1 MSVIILSLS
10 IGGVFAGVAGGIA
23 TKVSRDTD
31 EMIHG
36 GIKALAGGAART
48 KASAKMR
55 VYALAGALSGG
66 IIGGGIGL
74 GIESFNNAENTMI
87 TAPAAESSQK
97 MIEACFANAPTGAQV
112 SLGLDKNGKT
122 KCNITIPSYN

>member
-10 IGGVFAGVAGGIA
+10 IGGVFAGAAGGIA

-36 GIKALAGGAART
+36 GVKSLAGGPTHTR
-48 KASAKMR
+48 ASAKMR
-55 VYALAGALSGG
+55 AYALAGALCGG
-66 IIGGGIGL
+66 LIGGGIGL
-74 GIESFNNAENTMI
+74 SIESLNDPVNTKI

-97 MIEACFANAPTGAQV
+97 MIEACFANAPVGAQV
-112 SLGLDKNGKT
+112 SLGKDRNGQP
-122 KCNITIPSYN
+122 KCNVIIPSYN